1 MLTSSVNG
9 VFNFMDN
16 ILSNFFLRK
25 PSKLG
30 SLSKNICMC
39 TVCVSVCCVCLFKIL
54 SLLQWF
60 MLKYFN
66 SESSFKLRWCCA
78 RDLFGSQIPVT
89 TGGFEL
95 QISCIRSSY
104 LTHQAIRPDDLL
116 GQVATLYAR
125 FAVQTTL
132 WSLKFVI
139 QINLEHDTI
148 SSYCGPSEKS
158 HTDKSQQQFC
168 LKTFKKPTD
177 YFPWFKMIS

>member
-1 MLTSSVNG
+1 MLTSSVNS
-9 VFNFMDN
+9 VFNFMDD
-16 ILSNFFLRK
+16 ILSKFCFKEGIKTRFFEYKYLYVY
-25 PSKLG
+25 
-30 SLSKNICMC
+30 C
-39 TVCVSVCCVCLFKIL
+39 VCEWSVCCVCLFKML

-78 RDLFGSQIPVT
+78 RDLSGSQISVT
-89 TGGFEL
+89 TGGSEL

-125 FAVQTTL
+125 FAVQTIL

-139 QINLEHDTI
+139 QINLEHDTV
-148 SSYCGPSEKS
+148 
-158 HTDKSQQQFC
+158 
-168 LKTFKKPTD
+168 
-177 YFPWFKMIS
+177 